1 MIALAS
7 PYTCRNL
14 TTHPYSLILR
24 KLRMIKILDTISW
37 GLEKIGKALA
47 TIILAIVFLLVFFGV
62 IFRFINF
69 RFAMYEELSRW
80 CLVGMTFIGASVAL
94 KHKQHVGVNML
105 MEHLPLG
112 VSKVCIIIAYLVIMF
127 LMVIAT
133 IYSFKAALAA
143 KGTTGDIVPFSM
155 MYVRL
160 TLPLGMSMMFVHLLT
175 GLVKVFS
182 AKEIKPVLIGI

>member
-1 MIALAS
+1 METKMI
-7 PYTCRNL
+7 T
-14 TTHPYSLILR
+14 
-24 KLRMIKILDTISW
+24 ILDAVS
-37 GLEKIGKALA
+37 GALEKVGRALA
-47 TIILAIVFLLVFFGV
+47 TIILAVVFLLVFFGV

-94 KHKQHVGVNML
+94 KQKQHVGVNML
-105 MEHLPLG
+105 VEHLPLA
-112 VSKVCIIIAYLVIMF
+112 VSKICICIAYLVIMA
-127 LMVIAT
+127 LMCIAA

-143 KGTTGDIVPFSM
+143 QGTTGDIVPFSM

-160 TLPLGMSMMFVHLLT
+160 TLPLGMFMMFIHLLC
-175 GLVKVFS
+175 GFAKVFS